1 MCVDLFREAHTTFCQ
16 RNGIVVDQ
24 NVLQFEGSPIDLH
37 ALHTEVLGIGAWDRI
52 MQNNLWP
59 VVATRLG
66 FEQSSKNDTESADTG
81 PLIAEHIQK
90 LYRRYLYALD
100 NIFLTSISAILASKQ
115 QQS

>member
-1 MCVDLFREAHTTFCQ
+1 MIPASLA
-16 RNGIVVDQ
+16 GVVT
-24 NVLQFEGSPIDLH
+24 LTSLH
-37 ALHTEVLGIGAWDRI
+37 QI